1 MTKVLIAEDERP
13 IARLLEMNLTRA
25 GYVCTLAPDG
35 LTAADLIEKNDYDL
49 ALLDIMLPGLDGYA
63 LLDYL
68 RPQGVPVIF
77 LTAKAAVKDRVL
89 GLRLGADDYI
99 VKPFAMDELMA
110 RMEMVLRRAGKG
122 GHQLQAFDVTLDS
135 AVAAARLALHQQPA
149 ALWQGE
155 ELVSSNIPVDVNA
168 PLADGTMTTVR
179 SGGGTYALFAS
190 ELQGGYRIVTAYD
203 LTALY
208 TSRNAA
214 VRRFLGLEAVVLAA
228 AALVTA
234 LLARQMTRPLQILR
248 AASAEIAGGDYDRRT
263 ALHTGDELENVS
275 QSFDKMADAVQ
286 EKIADLQ
293 VDVQRRE
300 DFMGAFAH
308 ELKTPM
314 TSIIGYADML
324 RTLQIDPAE
333 QHEAA
338 GAIYHESRRLEAL
351 SYKLLSLLSLS
362 DERLELAPVDLTD
375 LWPRLR
381 MACPQVPLLTPQGGA
396 VVHGDADLLLDL
408 LCNLVQN
415 AAKASPAGMPVT
427 VLLADAGD
435 TVALTVQDHGCG
447 IPADKLARVTEPFYM
462 VDKSRARK
470 QGGSG
475 MGLALCQRIAAVHGG
490 TLQISSQVGVGTAV
504 TVTLPKEV
512 QP

>member
-1 MTKVLIAEDERP
+1 MSVASRQVQNKRDASGVL
-13 IARLLEMNLTRA
+13 TGRA
-25 GYVCTLAPDG
+25 GTVYDVRIKYKAPEG
-35 LTAADLIEKNDYDL
+35 EKVYTKKGF
-49 ALLDIMLPGLDGYA
+49 P
-63 LLDYL
+63 
-68 RPQGVPVIF
+68 
-77 LTAKAAVKDRVL
+77 TKKA
-89 GLRLGADDYI
+89 
-99 VKPFAMDELMA
+99 
-110 RMEMVLRRAGKG
+110 
-122 GHQLQAFDVTLDS
+122 
-135 AVAAARLALHQQPA
+135 
-149 ALWQGE
+149 
-155 ELVSSNIPVDVNA
+155 
-168 PLADGTMTTVR
+168 
-179 SGGGTYALFAS
+179 
-190 ELQGGYRIVTAYD
+190 
-203 LTALY
+203 
-208 TSRNAA
+208 
-214 VRRFLGLEAVVLAA
+214 
-228 AALVTA
+228 
-234 LLARQMTRPLQILR
+234 
-248 AASAEIAGGDYDRRT
+248 
-263 ALHTGDELENVS
+263 
-275 QSFDKMADAVQ
+275 
-286 EKIADLQ
+286 
-293 VDVQRRE
+293 
-300 DFMGAFAH
+300 
-308 ELKTPM
+308 
-314 TSIIGYADML
+314 
-324 RTLQIDPAE
+324 AE